1 MSKLF
6 SARFRRLLRKRLS
19 RGESLPFAGAF
30 GGTAFRLSPL
40 AKLRFALKWR

>member
-1 MSKLF
+1 MSERCPPAF
-6 SARFRRLLRKRLS
+6 GASTMRLS
-19 RGESLPFAGAF
+19 RGESLAFAGAF